1 MSKQYFLVVD
11 TETTI
16 DDTVADFAAV
26 VIDRKGV
33 IQTRMAVLVRGHYDT
48 RDLFYIPNTNNG
60 WSKSHAESKRV
71 MYDSMLESGARIM
84 ASVSAINNWL
94 NKALGKYNPTLTAYN
109 LSFDV
114 EKSRNTGIDLDIF
127 NSRFCLWQAAVG
139 NICNRKSFRQFC
151 LDNHRFNKP
160 TDKGNMTFQTN
171 AEVVAGYLA
180 GVMNAEPHTA
190 LEDILDFE
198 IPILTH
204 IVKKHNWKTKIIP
217 YNYRNH
223 QVRDNFKAV

>member
-33 IQTRMAVLVRGHYDT
+33 IQTRMAVLVRDHFDT
-48 RDLFYIPNTNNG
+48 KDLFYIPGTNNG
-60 WSKSHAESKRV
+60 WSKSHAETKRAA
-71 MYDSMLESGARIM
+71 YTNMLESGSRIM

-139 NICNRKSFRQFC
+139 NICNRKGFRQFC

-180 GVMNAEPHTA
+180 GNMTTEPHTA

-198 IPILTH
+198 IPILQH
-204 IVKKHNWKTKIIP
+204 ILKKHNWRSKITP

-223 QVRDNFKAV
+223 QVKDHFKAV

>member
-1 MSKQYFLVVD
+1 MSKQYYIVVD

-26 VIDRKGV
+26 VIDRKGN
-33 IQTRMAVLVRGHYDT
+33 IQTKMSVLVRDHFDIK
-48 RDLFYIPNTNNG
+48 DLFYIPNISNG
-60 WSKSHAESKRV
+60 WSKSHAESKRAR
-71 MYDSMLESGARIM
+71 YNSMLNTGSRIM
-84 ASVSAINNWL
+84 ASVGAINNWL
-94 NKALGKYNPTLTAYN
+94 NKAVGKYNPILTAYN

-139 NICNRKSFRQFC
+139 NICSRKGFRQFC

-180 GVMNAEPHTA
+180 GNMTTEPHTA
-190 LEDILDFE
+190 LEDIVDFE
-198 IPILTH
+198 IPILQH
-204 IVKKHNWKTKIIP
+204 ILLKHNWKSKIKP
-217 YNYRNH
+217 YNYRDH
-223 QVRDNFKAV
+223 QVKDHFKAK

>member
-33 IQTRMAVLVRGHYDT
+33 IQTRMAVLVRDHFDT
-48 RDLFYIPNTNNG
+48 KDLFYIPNINNG
-60 WSKSHAESKRV
+60 WSKSHAETKRAA
-71 MYDSMLESGARIM
+71 YTNMLESGSRIM

-139 NICNRKSFRQFC
+139 NICNRKGFRQFC

-180 GVMNAEPHTA
+180 GSMTTEPHTA

-198 IPILTH
+198 IPILQH
-204 IVKKHNWKTKIIP
+204 ILKKHNWKTKVVP

-223 QVRDNFKAV
+223 QVKDHFKAV

>member
-33 IQTRMAVLVRGHYDT
+33 IQTRMAVLVRDHFDT
-48 RDLFYIPNTNNG
+48 KDLFYIPNINNG
-60 WSKSHAESKRV
+60 WSKSHAETKRAA
-71 MYDSMLESGARIM
+71 YTNMLESGSRIM

-139 NICNRKSFRQFC
+139 NICNRKGFRQFC

-171 AEVVAGYLA
+171 AEVVAGYLH
-180 GVMNAEPHTA
+180 GSMTTEPHTA

-198 IPILTH
+198 IPILVH
-204 IVKKHNWKTKIIP
+204 IMRKHNWKTKVVP

-223 QVRDNFKAV
+223 QVKDHFKAV

>member
-11 TETTI
+11 TETTC

-26 VIDRKGV
+26 IVDRKGN
-33 IQTRMAVLVRGHYDT
+33 IQTKMAVLVRGQYDT

-60 WSKSHAESKRV
+60 WSKSHAASKRV
-71 MYDSMLESGARIM
+71 MYDSMLDTGSRIM

-94 NKALGKYNPTLTAYN
+94 HKAAGKYNPSLTAYN

-139 NICNRKSFRQFC
+139 NICTRKSFRQFC

-171 AEVVAGYLA
+171 AEVVAGYLS
-180 GVMNAEPHTA
+180 GNMTTEPHTA
-190 LEDILDFE
+190 LEDIIDFE
-198 IPILTH
+198 IPILQH
-204 IVKKHNWKTKIIP
+204 ILKKHNWRSKITP

-223 QVRDNFKAV
+223 QVKDHFKAV

>member
-1 MSKQYFLVVD
+1 MSKQYFIVVD

-26 VIDRKGV
+26 VIDRKGN
-33 IQTRMAVLVRGHYDT
+33 IQTRMAVLVRDHFDT
-48 RDLFYIPNTNNG
+48 KDLFYIPNISNG
-60 WSKSHAESKRV
+60 WSKSHAETKRKS
-71 MYDSMLESGARIM
+71 YTSMLESGSRTM

-94 NKALGKYNPTLTAYN
+94 NKAVGKYNPTLTAYN

-114 EKSRNTGIDLDIF
+114 EKSRNTGIALDIF

-139 NICNRKSFRQFC
+139 NICNRKGFRQFC

-180 GVMNAEPHTA
+180 GSMTTEPHTA
-190 LEDILDFE
+190 LEDIIDFE
-198 IPILTH
+198 IPILQH
-204 IVKKHNWKTKIIP
+204 ILLKHNWKSKVVP
-217 YNYRNH
+217 YNYRHH
-223 QVRDNFKAV
+223 QVRDHFKAQ

>member
-33 IQTRMAVLVRGHYDT
+33 IHARMAVLVRDHFDT
-48 RDLFYIPNTNNG
+48 KDLFYIPNINNG
-60 WSKSHAESKRV
+60 WSKSHAETKRKS
-71 MYDSMLESGARIM
+71 YTSMLESGSRIM

-139 NICNRKSFRQFC
+139 NICNRKGFRQFC

-180 GVMNAEPHTA
+180 GNMTTEPHTA
-190 LEDILDFE
+190 LEDIIDFE
-198 IPILTH
+198 IPILQH
-204 IVKKHNWKTKIIP
+204 ILKKHNWKTKITP

-223 QVRDNFKAV
+223 QVKDHFKAV